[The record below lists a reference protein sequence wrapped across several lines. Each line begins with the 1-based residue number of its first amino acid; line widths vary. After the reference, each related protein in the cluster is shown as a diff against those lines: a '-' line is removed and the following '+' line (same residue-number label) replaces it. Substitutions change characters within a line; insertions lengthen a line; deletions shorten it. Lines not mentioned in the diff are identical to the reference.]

1 MPITSTKTKV
11 ACKSC
16 NQRRV
21 RCDRTEQAPCSRCR
35 ANGQECEPIVSKRGK
50 YKRDRVR
57 RTGFRHWSNEDSALS
72 ASPDSAQL
80 LASQTCTEPNTGN
93 HTPVNGEN
101 SEDVPEARRDA
112 IIEPQSPV
120 EAQDGRTI
128 YYGDYFNIEYTRKQL
143 DESHEDYKS
152 RLRSSHYLHIDRL
165 GSPTRRLN
173 ELGAYDTLDPKVS
186 EQLIQIFFEL
196 IHPVAPILNQRNFY
210 LQHNAGRTP
219 PLLLQAIYLVA
230 FLHCEQSVLTAAG
243 FENRY
248 IATFICYQRAKAL
261 YDANV
266 ESDAIVVLQA
276 LYYLSFWWETPTQQ
290 KDMWYWTGVVVS
302 LAQSLGMHQEK
313 TYTKLDNSRKQL
325 WRRLWWSIY
334 VRKPATFT
342 ILAYRRIPHV
352 NDDYC
357 TTNRLTEQ
365 DFEDEAPKTSDL
377 SGPTSSGKECA
388 LHTIYLAELCLR
400 VGKCHR
406 SLNQGHPDLPT
417 ALKELNDL
425 EAWRTS
431 VPKEI
436 QCPRGTFTLQNGFL
450 SSLLHL
456 RICTFQILLRRN
468 YFQNSKIMAMGTPV
482 FDASVQIV
490 RILEDLLSSELLA
503 ACPLRVLPAVFAALS
518 VLIKNLCRSTPS
530 EMNDVSAHRAYLC
543 MLVLSKLIEYWPP
556 LYSYYPMFARILS
569 ANGCRVP
576 EYRGVWNSDQ
586 TQQPVGFASTTQG
599 EPSSSTDPPGNDST
613 QNTILGDTD
622 ILGMDLDSLFP
633 FSAFLNEDL
642 FEDTQYNPPS

>member
-1 MPITSTKTKV
+1 MAATKAKV

-16 NQRRV
+16 NHRRV
-21 RCDRTEQAPCSRCR
+21 RCDRTEQSPCSRCR
-35 ANGQECEPIVSKRGK
+35 ADGQECQPIDSKRGK
-50 YKRDRVR
+50 Y
-57 RTGFRHWSNEDSALS
+57 TSYLIYIFEG
-72 ASPDSAQL
+72 
-80 LASQTCTEPNTGN
+80 
-93 HTPVNGEN
+93 
-101 SEDVPEARRDA
+101 VPESRPDA
-112 IIEPQSPV
+112 IIEPQSSS

-152 RLRSSHYLHIDRL
+152 HLRGSHYLHIDRL
-165 GSPTRRLN
+165 GSSTRRFVENHGRMERARLN
-173 ELGAYDTLDPKVS
+173 ELGAFDALEPKVS
-186 EQLIQIFFEL
+186 EQLIQVFFEL
-196 IHPVAPILNQRNFY
+196 IHPVAPILNQRDFY

-248 IATFICYQRAKAL
+248 IATFTCYQRAKAL
-261 YDANV
+261 YDAND
-266 ESDAIVVLQA
+266 ENDAIVVLQA

-313 TYTKLDNSRKQL
+313 TYAKLDKSRKQL

-334 VRKPATFT
+334 SHDISIAV
-342 ILAYRRIPHV
+342 LLGRIPHV

-357 TTNRLTEQ
+357 TTSHLTEQ
-365 DFEDEAPKTSDL
+365 DFENEASGTSGL
-377 SGPTSSGKECA
+377 SRPTSLGKECA
-388 LHTIYLAELCLR
+388 LHTIYIAELCLR
-400 VGKCHR
+400 VRKCHQ
-406 SLNQGHPDLPT
+406 SLNQAHPDLPT

-425 EAWRTS
+425 ETWKNS

-456 RICTFQILLRRN
+456 RICTFQILLQRN
-468 YFQNSKIMAMGTPV
+468 YFQNSNIMAMGTPV

-490 RILEDLLSSELLA
+490 RILEDLLSSDLLA

-518 VLIKNLCRSTPS
+518 VLIKNLRRSTPS
-530 EMNDVSAHRAYLC
+530 EMNEVSAHRAYLC
-543 MLVLSKLIEYWPP
+543 MLVLSKLVEYWPP
-556 LYSYYPMFARILS
+556 LYSYYPLFARILS

-576 EYRGVWNSDQ
+576 DQPGVYNSDPA
-586 TQQPVGFASTTQG
+586 QPVGIASTTQG
-599 EPSSSTDPPGNDST
+599 ERCHMDAPGNDST
-613 QNTILGDTD
+613 QSTISGDAD
-622 ILGMDLDSLFP
+622 FFGVNSLFP

-642 FEDTQYNPPS
+642 FEDTQYNP